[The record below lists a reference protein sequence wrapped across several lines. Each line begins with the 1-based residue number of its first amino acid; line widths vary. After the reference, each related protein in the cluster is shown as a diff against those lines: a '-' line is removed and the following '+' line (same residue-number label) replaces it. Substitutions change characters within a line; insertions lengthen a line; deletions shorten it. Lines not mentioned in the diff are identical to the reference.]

1 MKYEDI
7 LKIEFD
13 CYDLNRM
20 LTIKD
25 YLKELLLR
33 LWNECEGFSSK
44 RPFGNSGWEWDLVA
58 VVQDNYPEMNDS
70 DALSAIEE
78 AIKRL

>member
-1 MKYEDI
+1 MKYDNI
-7 LKIEFD
+7 LKIEFE
-13 CYDLNRM
+13 CEDLSRKI
-20 LTIKD
+20 TIKE

-33 LWNECEGFSSK
+33 LWDECEGFSSK

-58 VVQDNYPEMNDS
+58 VVQCKHPEMNDS
-70 DALSAIEE
+70 DALGAIKE